1 MTKQSKAFNWK
12 GAQGELVRMMIAEG
26 KIPPNPTKT
35 QYKAVYDA
43 SEGDVLKFQNFHSSW
58 KNVSRNLAASG
69 AVLGSTGLC
78 RSAANDQ
85 MGDRG
90 VAEASVDCL
99 VAPEVAFRKKNKK
112 GVLEA
117 SGDLYWP
124 TFHSYWHDK
133 HKNLRLH
140 FFVVLPSGC
149 RAEDIK
155 VTIPNRKK
163 ISIVHKWPDFLF
175 DPERLFEG
183 QRVRGG
189 GVESNASSAKS
200 AGLLEMKEKVKKDE
214 NQPATTSLAIN
225 LEQDVEQNMIELSGE
240 VVTRPSFYRIDGDG
254 ASGSELPTLMM
265 AIPLMVKRATEG
277 YAMDEEEV
285 EDYE

>member
-1 MTKQSKAFNWK
+1 MPQEQEESQQKNWWVFHRLTMTKQSKAFNWK
-12 GAQGELVRMMIAEG
+12 GAQGELVWMMIAEG

-69 AVLGSTGLC
+69 AVLGSTWLR

-133 HKNLRLH
+133 HKNLR
-140 FFVVLPSGC
+140 
-149 RAEDIK
+149 
-155 VTIPNRKK
+155 
-163 ISIVHKWPDFLF
+163 
-175 DPERLFEG
+175 
-183 QRVRGG
+183 
-189 GVESNASSAKS
+189 
-200 AGLLEMKEKVKKDE
+200 
-214 NQPATTSLAIN
+214 
-225 LEQDVEQNMIELSGE
+225 
-240 VVTRPSFYRIDGDG
+240 
-254 ASGSELPTLMM
+254 
-265 AIPLMVKRATEG
+265 
-277 YAMDEEEV
+277 
-285 EDYE
+285 

>member
-1 MTKQSKAFNWK
+1 MRKQSKAFNWK
-12 GAQGELVRMMIAEG
+12 GAQGELVQMMIAEG

-69 AVLGSTGLC
+69 AVLGSTGL
-78 RSAANDQ
+78 RQSAANDQ

-117 SGDLYWP
+117 SRDLYWP

-133 HKNLRLH
+133 HDNLHLH
-140 FFVVLPSGC
+140 FLLFFPQVAMQRISRSRFQTERRPALSTSGPTFCLTLSDSLRVSVPEVV
-149 RAEDIK
+149 
-155 VTIPNRKK
+155 
-163 ISIVHKWPDFLF
+163 
-175 DPERLFEG
+175 
-183 QRVRGG
+183 
-189 GVESNASSAKS
+189 
-200 AGLLEMKEKVKKDE
+200 
-214 NQPATTSLAIN
+214 
-225 LEQDVEQNMIELSGE
+225 ELSPMPQ
-240 VVTRPSFYRIDGDG
+240 VPSQLD
-254 ASGSELPTLMM
+254 SLQ
-265 AIPLMVKRATEG
+265 
-277 YAMDEEEV
+277 
-285 EDYE
+285 